1 MQKEDRE
8 TCPLFCWYGI
18 LYVFSA
24 FGNAER
30 KTGGLT
36 MQEKVEICGVDT
48 ARNRVF
54 AYEDYLQ
61 ILLQGT

>member
-1 MQKEDRE
+1 
-8 TCPLFCWYGI
+8 
-18 LYVFSA
+18 
-24 FGNAER
+24 
-30 KTGGLT
+30 